1 MSKTGFS
8 ITDWTLFLKGTLPW
22 SFLIEVGI
30 RVFFLY
36 MLIIVAMRLIGRR
49 MGAQLTRNE
58 MAALVLL
65 AATVGIPMQSPNQG
79 LLLALLAAGVV
90 AGLQRLIAWY
100 AFRNAR
106 FEKLALD
113 NIDILVKDGCL
124 QMRTICRTTLSREL
138 VVARLRGE
146 GTDHLGKVQRLYIES
161 NGAFSLRKSSDLCPG
176 LSLYPEFD
184 TDMLK
189 RQEKVENCFAC
200 TTCGHLLD
208 GGRPVGSCSECG
220 KDNWTEAVMSA

>member
-1 MSKTGFS
+1 MSEKGFS
-8 ITDWTLFLKGTLPW
+8 ITDWTFFLKGTLPW
-22 SFLIEVGI
+22 SFLFEVGI

-36 MLIIVAMRLIGRR
+36 MLIIVAMRLMGRR

-58 MAALVLL
+58 MAALVSL

-79 LLLALLAAGVV
+79 LLPALLAAGVV
-90 AGLQRLIAWY
+90 VGLQRLIAWY
-100 AFRNAR
+100 VFRNAR

-124 QMRTICRTTLSREL
+124 QMRTIRRTTLSREL

-146 GTDHLGKVQRLYIES
+146 GIDHLGKVQRLYIES
-161 NGAFSLRKSSDLCPG
+161 NGAFSLRKLSEPRPG
-176 LSLYPEFD
+176 LSIYPEFD

-189 RQEKVENCFAC
+189 RQRKVEYCFAC
-200 TTCGHLLD
+200 TTCGHLVD
-208 GGRPVGSCSECG
+208 GLCPVGGCSECG
-220 KDNWTEAVMSA
+220 TDKWTDAVMST